1 MERLL
6 KSILTIREIKFRMD
20 DDYVDRLNRQ
30 YTVIILIFF
39 GALVTTKQ
47 FVGQPITCWCPA
59 QFTPSHREY
68 ADSICWVSNTYYLPM
83 EETIPGERLA
93 KQNIQAHINY
103 YQWVPLVLLFQS
115 LMTFLPCLFWSLM
128 TFLPCLFQSLMTFLP
143 CLFWSLMTFLPCL
156 FQSLMTFLPCLFWRF
171 FNRRSGIN
179 MTAIMDAARV
189 CSQASYIEIRE
200 KVAYT

>member
-1 MERLL
+1 
-6 KSILTIREIKFRMD
+6 
-20 DDYVDRLNRQ
+20 
-30 YTVIILIFF
+30 
-39 GALVTTKQ
+39 
-47 FVGQPITCWCPA
+47 
-59 QFTPSHREY
+59 
-68 ADSICWVSNTYYLPM
+68 M

-115 LMTFLPCLFWSLM
+115 LI
-128 TFLPCLFQSLMTFLP
+128 
-143 CLFWSLMTFLPCL
+143 
-156 FQSLMTFLPCLFWRF
+156 TFLPCLFWRF

-200 KVAYT
+200 KVTSNVIFTRFV

>member
-6 KSILTIREIKFRMD
+6 KSIMTIREIKFRMD

-30 YTVIILIFF
+30 YTVIILIDLSQFSSTCTDFSYLSSCTFESVFVVIILICF

-59 QFTPSHREY
+59 QFTDSHREY
-68 ADSICWVSNTYYLPM
+68 TDSICWVSNTYYLPM
-83 EETIPGERLA
+83 KETIPGERLA

-115 LMTFLPCLFWSLM
+115 LI
-128 TFLPCLFQSLMTFLP
+128 
-143 CLFWSLMTFLPCL
+143 
-156 FQSLMTFLPCLFWRF
+156 TFLPCLFWRF

-200 KVAYT
+200 KVRPRYHYK

>member
-1 MERLL
+1 MEVA
-6 KSILTIREIKFRMD
+6 SEESF
-20 DDYVDRLNRQ
+20 
-30 YTVIILIFF
+30 VIILICF

-115 LMTFLPCLFWSLM
+115 LITFM
-128 TFLPCLFQSLMTFLP
+128 
-143 CLFWSLMTFLPCL
+143 
-156 FQSLMTFLPCLFWRF
+156 PCLFWRF

-200 KVAYT
+200 KVAYTRFVVVRGKVVGLFLFILQTIFRRSREKNY

>member
-30 YTVIILIFF
+30 YTVIILICF

-59 QFTPSHREY
+59 QFTDSHREY
-68 ADSICWVSNTYYLPM
+68 TDSICWVSNTYYLPM
-83 EETIPGERLA
+83 KTIIPEEKLT

-103 YQWVPLVLLFQS
+103 YQWVPLVL
-115 LMTFLPCLFWSLM
+115 
-128 TFLPCLFQSLMTFLP
+128 
-143 CLFWSLMTFLPCL
+143 L

-200 KVAYT
+200 KVVIVFTVRQQTMLTRRLLKKQTISLEVRISLIIIHLYEISISEL